1 MSLELWVASCSDDD
15 LSGPVPGTIAK
26 IIFLVGRQDLQ
37 IRHEKV
43 ELYRLSIGLGG
54 VARRFGDEPAS
65 ILMCSDLFLRV
76 ESTHNVNFLQKSS
89 APPGPAG
96 LVLVSLS

>member
-1 MSLELWVASCSDDD
+1 M
-15 LSGPVPGTIAK
+15 
-26 IIFLVGRQDLQ
+26 Q
-37 IRHEKV
+37 ILHEKV

-65 ILMCSDLFLRV
+65 ILMCSHLFLRV

-96 LVLVSLS
+96 LVLVLARQAVWYKIWNHLLTFFFSEALKKFIKALWC